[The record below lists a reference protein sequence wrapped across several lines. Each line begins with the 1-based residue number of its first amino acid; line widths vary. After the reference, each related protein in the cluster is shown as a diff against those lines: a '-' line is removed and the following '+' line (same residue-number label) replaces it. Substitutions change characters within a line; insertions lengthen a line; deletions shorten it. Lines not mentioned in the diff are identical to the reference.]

1 ALLGD
6 LRNKKVLHL
15 QCHFGQD
22 TLSLARMGALPT
34 GLDFSEKAIE
44 KARELTE
51 ELQLDAT
58 FICGNVYDTRKLY
71 EGFADIIFTSYGVI
85 GWLPELKSWAQNIAD
100 CLKPGGRLVFVEFH
114 PFIWTF
120 DNAFSRIE
128 YSYFNRSPIIET
140 EQGTYA
146 DENAPIN
153 EPSISWNH
161 ALGEV
166 FGALHEVGL
175 SISHFQEYDFSPYP
189 IFEKSKKISEDRWA
203 IEGYEGMIPLV
214 YSLVAEKL

>member
-1 ALLGD
+1 MDYLKINKNLWNTRVNSHVDSAFYQLAKWKNGRTSLTEIELALLGD

-34 GLDFSEKAIE
+34 GLDFSEKAIK
-44 KARELTE
+44 KAQELTE

-85 GWLPELKSWAQNIAD
+85 GWLPELNTWAQNIAD

-128 YSYFNRSPIIET
+128 YSY
-140 EQGTYA
+140 
-146 DENAPIN
+146 
-153 EPSISWNH
+153 
-161 ALGEV
+161 
-166 FGALHEVGL
+166 
-175 SISHFQEYDFSPYP
+175 
-189 IFEKSKKISEDRWA
+189 
-203 IEGYEGMIPLV
+203 
-214 YSLVAEKL
+214 